1 VYVCASLSNWVC
13 ILIWDLIELIGLRL
27 LYMFHELSGAQKIGA
42 KLVVAL
48 YLVLFNT
55 YGSFEL
61 NIGNYTK

>member
-1 VYVCASLSNWVC
+1 
-13 ILIWDLIELIGLRL
+13 
-27 LYMFHELSGAQKIGA
+27 MFHELSGAQKIGA